1 MVLFAATLVLGLLI
15 SNISANEFEVILED
29 ADHAVIEDVIVYDGP
44 GIITASRPQISSSLT
59 HPGTV
64 PQLLPNFTGP
74 KLPDP
79 ETVPCDVARL
89 KCAFRSGCGLALQNY
104 ALGCL
109 DLVQGKSQICN
120 SHCRHSLI
128 ALVSTSEGKR
138 LMKVKII

>member
-1 MVLFAATLVLGLLI
+1 MMFATLVLGLLI
-15 SNISANEFEVILED
+15 SNLSANELEVILED
-29 ADHAVIEDVIVYDGP
+29 ADHEVIEAVIVYDGP
-44 GIITASRPQISSSLT
+44 GVVTASRPQISSTLT
-59 HPGTV
+59 HHPGTV

-138 LMKVKII
+138 LMKVKITY